1 MAKSRLSKQTIELL
15 AAYMTDCDP
24 AYKTQIYFCF
34 SNKEA
39 GAEAYDLL
47 KQDLADVCNYDRY
60 SGWFGW
66 GDKRDFYLGFTD
78 AETRSQVL
86 SDIKQ
91 AVAEYNATDPSGI
104 GPKLKGWATYLAI
117 GALAVLIIILLWRKF
132 KG

>member
-1 MAKSRLSKQTIELL
+1 MGRLRPQTIELL
-15 AAYMTDCDP
+15 ATYMTECKA

-39 GAEAYDLL
+39 GSEAFDMLRNDLSG
-47 KQDLADVCNYDRY
+47 VCNYDAW

-78 AETRSQVL
+78 ASTRSAVL
-86 SDIKQ
+86 SEIKQ
-91 AVAEYNATDPSGI
+91 AVADYNTSG
-104 GPKLKGWATYLAI
+104 GSDVKTKLKGWGTYLAK
-117 GALAVLIIILLWRKF
+117 GAAAVAIIILLWKRF